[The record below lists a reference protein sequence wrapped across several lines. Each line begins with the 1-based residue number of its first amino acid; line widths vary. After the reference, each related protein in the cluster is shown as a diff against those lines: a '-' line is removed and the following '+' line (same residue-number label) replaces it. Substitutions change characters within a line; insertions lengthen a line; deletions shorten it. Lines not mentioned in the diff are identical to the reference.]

1 MNLSDNKT
9 GSELTLE
16 QKLFL
21 KACLLGIVLSIVGLS
36 VNLFVSGN
44 MMMVVLNLI
53 CAFLLYFLYLSA
65 KNKTT
70 FNIAVVLLII
80 LSLSGISSS
89 WFLING
95 ITGPAAF
102 NFIIVI
108 VVLTSLINYR
118 HYSYFIFVVLINITI
133 LIYLQYSFPEWVT
146 EYSDKE
152 QKVFDI
158 SISLYCTLLLTSLPI
173 YYFKMAYQTNQKL
186 VESKNERLLETQEDL
201 KTEKEKAE
209 QSSQVKSNFL
219 SVMSHEIRT
228 PLNAIISVSNILKD
242 HKFDNS
248 EDVEL
253 VNALNSSSE
262 HLLSLL
268 NDILDFSKIESG
280 NKKINLTETNIREL
294 ISNIQGSYLEKS
306 KEKKNLLIIDINE
319 NVPENILTDDGM
331 LRQILGNLI
340 SNAIKFTSCGNIKVI
355 VEQELIKNNQTTLL
369 FRVTD
374 TGVGIP
380 ENKIKSVFDK
390 FTQIDSINQKKEIGT
405 GLGLSICKQLLLLMN
420 SDIQVQSTEG
430 EGSVFSFVLNCP
442 VVIKNKEVQE
452 KSGVVETVPFKK
464 TSHLLVVEDNKVNI
478 LVLSRFLKKWH
489 INFEVAYNGIE
500 ALERY
505 KPNKFDA
512 ILMDMQM
519 PVMNGFDTTKKL
531 REEGCKIPIIALSAS
546 ATSLDISKAKGA
558 GVDDYLLKPFDPL
571 KLYEIIRKSVFFIF
585 LIPL

>member
-1 MNLSDNKT
+1 MNLSDKSA
-9 GSELTLE
+9 GVPLTLE

-21 KACLLGIVLSIVGLS
+21 KACLLGIALSIVGLS

-44 MMMVVLNLI
+44 IMMVVLNVI
-53 CAFLLYFLYLSA
+53 CASLLYFLYLSA

-80 LSLSGISSS
+80 LSLSGVSSS

-118 HYSYFIFVVLINITI
+118 HYSFFILVVLINITI
-133 LIYLQYSFPEWVT
+133 LIYLQYSYPEWVT
-146 EYSDKE
+146 EYSNKE

-158 SISLYCTLLLTSLPI
+158 SISLYCTLLLTSLPVF
-173 YYFKMAYQTNQKL
+173 YFKKAYQTNQKL
-186 VESKNERLLETQEDL
+186 VETKNERLLETQEDL
-201 KTEKEKAE
+201 KKEKEKAE
-209 QSSQVKSNFL
+209 ESNRVKSNFL

-228 PLNAIISVSNILKD
+228 PLNAIISVSHILKE
-242 HKFDNS
+242 HNFDNS

-280 NKKINLTETNIREL
+280 NKKIKSIETNIKNL
-294 ISNIQGSYLEKS
+294 ISNIQGTYLEKS
-306 KEKKNLLIIDINE
+306 KEKNNLLIIDINE
-319 NVPENILTDDGM
+319 NVPENIITDDGM
-331 LRQILGNLI
+331 LRQVLGNLI
-340 SNAIKFTSCGNIKVI
+340 SNAIKFTSNGTVKVT
-355 VEQELIKNNQTTLL
+355 VDQKSIKNKLTTLL
-369 FRVTD
+369 FKITD
-374 TGVGIP
+374 TGIGIP
-380 ENKIKSVFDK
+380 ENKIKSIFDK
-390 FTQIDSINQKKEIGT
+390 FTQIDSINQKKEMGT

-442 VVIKNKEVQE
+442 VVNKIQEEQE
-452 KSGVVETVPFKK
+452 KSGVVETVPFKE
-464 TSHLLVVEDNKVNI
+464 SSNLLVVEDNKVNV

-489 INFEVAYNGIE
+489 INFEVAFNGVE
-500 ALERY
+500 ALEKY
-505 KPNKFDA
+505 KPNKFNA

-519 PVMNGFDTTKKL
+519 PVMNGFDATKKL

-546 ATSLDISKAKGA
+546 ATSVDIANAKEA

-571 KLYEIIRKSVFFIF
+571 ILYKIIKKSIFFIF
-585 LIPL
+585 IIFV